1 MKRRGRPPRDCAI
14 EKTRH
19 ENADIGKIEPEA
31 SMSEYQS
38 SETESAR
45 GPRFKD
51 KPMTEGDVS
60 DEMVR
65 VVTMALGGIAP
76 NAWGLTDPKRIIAAV
91 CNAVG
96 RGWA

>member
-1 MKRRGRPPRDCAI
+1 MKRRGRPPRNRAI
-14 EKTRH
+14 EETRQ
-19 ENADIGKIEPEA
+19 ESDDIGKIEPEA
-31 SMSEYQS
+31 SREEGET

-45 GPRFKD
+45 NW
-51 KPMTEGDVS
+51 KPEDRPTSETDIT

-65 VVTMALGGIAP
+65 VVTLALGGIAP

-96 RGWA
+96 GGWK

>member
-1 MKRRGRPPRDCAI
+1 MKRRGRPPRNRAT
-14 EKTRH
+14 EETRH
-19 ENADIGKIEPEA
+19 ENDDIGKIEPEA
-31 SMSEYQS
+31 SMSDCLS

-45 GPRFKD
+45 GPRLKD
-51 KPMTEGDVS
+51 KPITEEDVS

-76 NAWGLTDPKRIIAAV
+76 NAWGLTDPKRIIAAA

-96 RGWA
+96 RGWV